1 MKFCPYNAIAYTFGI
16 VWDAGASGRRVSR
29 GGVAAR
35 GVRAEAAV
43 VRAALD
49 DLRAALESARGP
61 ATCPPS
67 SWCRVAAFLYYLKS

>member
-1 MKFCPYNAIAYTFGI
+1 MECSCLKIWQCKWRQYKWAPDLEDGC
-16 VWDAGASGRRVSR
+16 
-29 GGVAAR
+29 GGC

-43 VRAALD
+43 VRAAPE

-67 SWCRVAAFLYYLKS
+67 WCRVAAFLYYLKS

>member
-1 MKFCPYNAIAYTFGI
+1 MKIFPYNALVYKFGI
-16 VWDAGASGRRVSR
+16 VWDAGASGHRVSR
-29 GGVAAR
+29 RAAR
-35 GVRAEAAV
+35 GVGAEAAV